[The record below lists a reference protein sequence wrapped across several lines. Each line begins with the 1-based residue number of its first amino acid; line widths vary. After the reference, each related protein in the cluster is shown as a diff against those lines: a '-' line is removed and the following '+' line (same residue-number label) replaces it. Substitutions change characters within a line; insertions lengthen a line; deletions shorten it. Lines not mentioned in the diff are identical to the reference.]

1 MVATATRPAAPPP
14 AQGEAYAAYVVRAH
28 QALMQSFPE
37 PMERNQVVWDAWSAA
52 HGSSDQDRADQFFT
66 ADKYEKRPNACYFAE
81 HEAVSKDAQGNPII
95 RRYDAAKLGEIVTE
109 NNFRIADRDA
119 YPTIIDRHTAG
130 SGMRD
135 PSPPR
140 TLGAAGPLRLGM
152 LGRVQPCFAIFAD
165 EYVRRECKNDLAD
178 RPGRSVEVLTLK
190 ANGRTYINPI
200 AAISE
205 APRLPLPVQ
214 FSFGQEE
221 GEVVERYQAIA
232 PYSVAAAAFPGGG
245 NTFTQKFDT
254 SSPDGDGNQS
264 SQPQE
269 SGPMLQDQDIRQIV
283 EAIMNTDQ
291 MKWVAQQMQTGGTPA
306 GGAPP
311 EPEPM
316 PMNQPSGGGTAPPQ
330 TRDQFGGMGSMS
342 PMGGMAGRYAAS
354 EDVETLQEQYS
365 AIVESQ
371 RELINELAETRAQLE
386 VMATERADAVRMSR
400 IHELAGRYA
409 AVDVDSELES
419 CLYSHGSTMDD
430 NQFEHHLGMVE
441 RYAAKAIEQMPM
453 VPQGQV
459 APNTSDRESA
469 KYRAQESAEIMRLAN
484 QYANQGVAKPYDELK
499 REAQGNIA
507 H

>member
-1 MVATATRPAAPPP
+1 MVAIATRPAAPQP
-14 AQGEAYAAYVVRAH
+14 AQGEAYAAFVARAH
-28 QALMQSFPE
+28 QALMQSIPD
-37 PMERNQVVWDAWSAA
+37 PTDRNQAVWEAWSAA
-52 HGSSDQDRADQFFT
+52 HGTNDQDRADQFF
-66 ADKYEKRPNACYFAE
+66 APDKYEKRPNVCYFAE
-81 HEAVSKDAQGNPII
+81 HEASSKDAEGNPVI
-95 RRYDAAKLGEIVTE
+95 RRYDATKLGEIVDE
-109 NNFRIADRDA
+109 NNLRIADVDA

-130 SGMRD
+130 PGMRD

-140 TLGAAGPLRLGM
+140 TLGAAGPFRLGM
-152 LGRVQPCFAIFAD
+152 VGRVQPRFAIFAD
-165 EYVRRECKNDLAD
+165 EYVRRDCKDAMAD
-178 RPGRSVEVLTLK
+178 RPGRSVEVLTMK

-214 FSFGQEE
+214 FSFGQED
-221 GEVVERYQAIA
+221 GEVVERYQAVA

-245 NTFTQKFDT
+245 NTFTQKFDA
-254 SSPDGDGNQS
+254 DGDDPAAN
-264 SQPQE
+264 PTQE
-269 SGPMLQDQDIRQIV
+269 SGQMLQDQDIRQIV

-291 MKWVAQQMQTGGTPA
+291 MKWVAQQMQMGGTPA

-316 PMNQPSGGGTAPPQ
+316 PNNGQMGGGGTAPPVQ
-330 TRDQFGGMGSMS
+330 RDQFGGMGAMS
-342 PMGGMAGRYAAS
+342 PMGGMAGRYAAT

-371 RELINELAETRAQLE
+371 RELITELAETRSQLE
-386 VMATERADAVRMSR
+386 VMATERADAVRQSR

-430 NQFEHHLGMVE
+430 DQFEHHLGMVE

-453 VPQGQV
+453 VPEGRI
-459 APNTSDRESA
+459 APNVGDRESA

-484 QYANQGVAKPYDELK
+484 HYANQGVAKPYDELK